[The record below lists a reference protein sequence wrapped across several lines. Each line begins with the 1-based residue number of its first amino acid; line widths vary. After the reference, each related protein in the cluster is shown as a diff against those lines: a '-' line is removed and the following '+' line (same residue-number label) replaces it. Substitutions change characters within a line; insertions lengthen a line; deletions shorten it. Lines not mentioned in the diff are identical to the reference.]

1 MAEARH
7 TYDYGLI
14 GNCSYQ
20 AHIHLDSNIE
30 WMCWPRFDSSFIFG
44 SMLDKEKGG
53 EFAIRPAEEMV
64 DSRQYYVEN
73 TNILCT
79 EITCNTSWSPAI
91 TEQSNDRPS
100 QSVSDNLIANSLD

>member
-1 MAEARH
+1 MSRH

-20 AHIHLDSNIE
+20 AHIHKDSNIE

-44 SMLDKEKGG
+44 GMLDKEHGG
-53 EFAIRPAEEMV
+53 EFSIKPEGDIKE
-64 DSRQYYVEN
+64 SYQFYLEN

-79 EITCNTSWSPAI
+79 EFT
-91 TEQSNDRPS
+91 
-100 QSVSDNLIANSLD
+100 